1 MSFHDVR
8 FPLSVALGTAG
19 GPMRRVDVVTLASG
33 REERNALWAGSR
45 RRYDAGLGLRSDDD
59 LHAVIEFFEARGG
72 KLHAFRFRDWLDW
85 KSCPPLM
92 APAMTD
98 QIIATGDGARLQF
111 PLVKRYVSGPSAHVR
126 TIVKP
131 VAGTVLLA
139 VDGAAVTAPDASVDL
154 ATGIITFSDAPSAG
168 ASITAGFEFDTPV
181 RFDIDQLSVSLADFR
196 AGQVPSIPLIEV
208 LS

>member
-8 FPLSVALGTAG
+8 FPLSVAYGTAG

-45 RRYDAGLGLRSDDD
+45 RRYEAGLGLRSDDD

-85 KSCPPLM
+85 KSCPPL
-92 APAMTD
+92 ATPAMTD
-98 QIIATGDGARLQF
+98 QLVGLGDGDRRQF
-111 PLVKRYVSGPSAHVR
+111 PLVKHYVSGGQAHVR
-126 TIVKP
+126 PITRP
-131 VAGTVLLA
+131 VAGSVIVAMNGDA
-139 VDGAAVTAPDASVDL
+139 VAASIDHDTGLVSFAVPPAGGAA
-154 ATGIITFSDAPSAG
+154 
-168 ASITAGFEFDTPV
+168 ITAGFEFDTPV
-181 RFDIDQLSVSLADFR
+181 RFDIDHLSLSLADFR

-208 LS
+208 LP